1 MEDDSHTGDASLDSM
16 PAELFEN
23 IAEHLGTKDL
33 KSLRLVSRTVAKK
46 MLRVYSNSMF
56 ADYSF
61 FLFNEESMARALE
74 IARHPAFGKSITE
87 VFILCNRLEAS
98 ERQTSRP
105 ARLTSMIQQ
114 IIAEEDAFRKKG
126 GALSFL
132 TTFFCVLSTHGKLK
146 SVKIT
151 SGSVSNR
158 RPTGINPLFFQYD
171 GLSLKRAPDF
181 GTAVKAV
188 IEALYLSNTKPLE
201 FRLDDWDSDYVAA
214 KFFSRA
220 HCHEVFSQVESL
232 YLPWLQTKPDQIL
245 KWGAQ
250 FQWLAHAQRLKHVY
264 LTEDGPALTCILR
277 TRFAALETFTLQISE
292 HQQGEVTL
300 KELSD
305 FARANPTLQALN
317 LDCVDIYK
325 CGEHFQIDDNASPE
339 LADERDLEKLQKIL
353 GIGGKYNSVCLR

>member
-1 MEDDSHTGDASLDSM
+1 MENIDHNGDASLEGM
-16 PAELFEN
+16 PTELFEN
-23 IAEHLGTKDL
+23 IAEHLETKDL
-33 KSLRLVSRTVAKK
+33 KSLRLVSRIVCTKV
-46 MLRVYSNSMF
+46 LRVYANTLFS
-56 ADYSF
+56 DYSF
-61 FLFNEESMARALE
+61 FLFSEDSMVRALE
-74 IARHPAFGKSITE
+74 IARHPAFGKSITK
-87 VFILCNRLEAS
+87 VSILCDRLKAR

-105 ARLTSMIQQ
+105 TRLTSMIQKL
-114 IIAEEDAFRKKG
+114 IAEEDAFRENG

-146 SVKIT
+146 SVTIT
-151 SGSVSNR
+151 SGSASNR
-158 RPTGINPLFFQYD
+158 RPAGINPLFFQYE
-171 GLSLKRAPDF
+171 GLSFGRSRDF
-181 GTAVKAV
+181 GTAVKTV

-201 FRLDDWDSDYVAA
+201 FRLDDWDSDYITAE
-214 KFFSRA
+214 FFSPA
-220 HCHEVFSQVESL
+220 HCLEVFSEVESL

-250 FQWLAHAQRLKHVY
+250 FHWLAHAQRLKHVY
-264 LTEDGPALTCILR
+264 LTEDGPALSCILR

-292 HQQGEVTL
+292 HQQEEVTL

-325 CGEHFQIDDNASPE
+325 CGEHFQIDDRGPPE
-339 LADERDLEKLQKIL
+339 LADERDLERLQKIL